1 MFSFEQLVSLA
12 QTEAQLTAVRAQGAG
27 GQNVNKVNTAI
38 HLRFDIDASSLP
50 EPVKQRLKH
59 WPDQRI
65 SSEGILVIKAQR
77 YRTQEQNRLDALERL
92 AELVQQADRLPKR
105 RRPTR
110 PSQAARRRRQ
120 EQKRQRSERKQLRG
134 RVKL

>member
-12 QTEAQLTAVRAQGAG
+12 QAEAQLMAVRAQGSG

-50 EPVKQRLKH
+50 EPVKQRLRH
-59 WPDQRI
+59 RPDQRI
-65 SSEGILVIKAQR
+65 SSDGVLIIKAQR

-92 AELVQQADRLPKR
+92 AELIHEAGRIPKR

-110 PSQAARRRRQ
+110 PSQAARRRRL
-120 EQKRQRSERKQLRG
+120 EQKRQRSERKQQRG
-134 RVKL
+134 KVRF

>member
-12 QTEAQLTAVRAQGAG
+12 QAEAQLTAVRAQGSG

-50 EPVKQRLKH
+50 EPIKQRLRH
-59 WPDQRI
+59 RPDQRI
-65 SSEGILVIKAQR
+65 SSDGVLIIKAQR

-92 AELVQQADRLPKR
+92 AELIHEAGRIPKR

-110 PSQAARRRRQ
+110 PSQAARRRRL
-120 EQKRQRSERKQLRG
+120 EQKRQRSERKQQRG
-134 RVKL
+134 KVRF

>member
-12 QTEAQLTAVRAQGAG
+12 QAEAQLMAVRAQGSG

-50 EPVKQRLKH
+50 EPVKQRLRH
-59 WPDQRI
+59 RPDQRI
-65 SSEGILVIKAQR
+65 SSDGVLIIKAQR
-77 YRTQEQNRLDALERL
+77 YRTQEQNRLYALERL
-92 AELVQQADRLPKR
+92 AELIHEAGRIPKR

-110 PSQAARRRRQ
+110 PSQAARRRRL
-120 EQKRQRSERKQLRG
+120 EQKRQRSERKQQRG
-134 RVKL
+134 KVRF